1 MKTISR
7 VTVCI
12 GCLAAVVVLAGC
24 GSSSRTV
31 NRLVPNTPPS
41 PVFIAPDPPA
51 LESRISLSADRPV
64 SLPIQSSAKQELAA
78 DIVGEAEYHFQLG
91 KRRYQNGDPAAARL
105 EFDRAM
111 DLLLSAPE
119 PAISGTR
126 GPVEQKIEDLLEAI
140 YRFDLAGLGAAD
152 SAEPG
157 YDQSPRDE
165 IPEMTFRVDPKLKD
179 QVLEEVRATAS
190 QLPLDVNDAVLSY
203 IEYFSTER
211 GRRTLL
217 AGLRR
222 AGRYKDL
229 ILRILDE
236 EGVPQELIHL
246 AQVES
251 GFLPRAKS
259 LKQAVGMWQFISA
272 RGKEYG
278 LERTAY
284 KDDRLDFEQSTRAA
298 ARHLHDLYRRYGD
311 WYLAMAAYNA
321 GPGVVDRAVERT
333 GYADFWQFRKLNVLP
348 RETANYVPVILAMTI
363 MVKNARQ
370 HGLEGIETDPP
381 IEYDTVDLDAPA
393 SLQLLADIADAPV
406 SELRDLNPALLKS
419 VAPAGSLRVP
429 KGAADR
435 YAILDSIPTAKR
447 LHWRAQRMAG
457 GDTLADI
464 ARKFR
469 VTEAAITAVNAGAP
483 EAGDLLLIPVPEQKA
498 ASKAVR
504 RRASRPAVKARA
516 TAVRS
521 TASRGRKSASSSAPA
536 KRTTTAQSSSKAPS
550 SKQSV
555 AYSASS
561 AASNSKTVS
570 R

>member
-1 MKTISR
+1 MRTISR

-24 GSSSRTV
+24 GPSRTV
-31 NRLVPNTPPS
+31 HQLVPHTPPA
-41 PVFIAPDPPA
+41 PVFITPDPPA

-64 SLPIQSSAKQELAA
+64 SLLAESSVKQDLAA
-78 DIVGEAEYHFQLG
+78 EIVGEAEYHFQLG
-91 KRRYQNGDPAAARL
+91 KRKYQNGDSDGARR

-119 PAISGTR
+119 SAMPGTR
-126 GPVEQKIEDLLEAI
+126 GPVERKIEELLEAI
-140 YRFDLAGLGAAD
+140 YRFDLAGLGAGD

-157 YDQSPRDE
+157 YDQAPSDE

-251 GFLPRAKS
+251 GFLPRARS
-259 LKQAVGMWQFISA
+259 LKQAVGMWQFIRA

-278 LERTAY
+278 LEQTAY
-284 KDDRLDFEQSTRAA
+284 KDDRLDFEKSTRAA
-298 ARHLHDLYRRYGD
+298 ARHLHDLYQRYGD

-348 RETANYVPVILAMTI
+348 RETANYVPVILAMII
-363 MVKNARQ
+363 MVKNAHQ

-419 VAPAGSLRVP
+419 VAPAGTLRVP

-435 YAILDSIPTAKR
+435 YAILASIPPAKR
-447 LHWRAQRMAG
+447 LHWRAQRIAN

-469 VTEAAITAVNAGAP
+469 VTEEAIAAVNSGAP
-483 EAGDLLLIPVPEQKA
+483 ETGDLLLIPVPEQKA
-498 ASKAVR
+498 AASKVVR
-504 RRASRPAVKARA
+504 RRASRSAVKARA
-516 TAVRS
+516 TASRS
-521 TASRGRKSASSSAPA
+521 TASNARKSASSSAQA
-536 KRTTTAQSSSKAPS
+536 KRTTTAKSSSKAAS
-550 SKQSV
+550 SKRSV
-555 AYSASS
+555 AYSASN
-561 AASNSKTVS
+561 AASGSKTVS